1 MVGMIYTEGRDSFE
15 AMLASQMHRLRD
27 VTAEFIGGMATVDKE
42 SFLRIAIDSAWD
54 HRNEFKPRPG
64 YGLPQYWKRCLKF
77 AATSRDKWR
86 VAVATL
92 PGVFE
97 YRWVLGTRLGEK

>member
-1 MVGMIYTEGRDSFE
+1 MTYTEGRDKFE
-15 AMLASQMHRLRD
+15 AMIAGQMHHLRD
-27 VTAEFIGGMATVDKE
+27 VTAEFAKGMSSSDKDA
-42 SFLRIAIDSAWD
+42 FLRIAIEAAWD
-54 HRNEFKPRPG
+54 HRDEFKPRPG
-64 YGLPQYWKRCLKF
+64 YGLPQYWKRCLKY

-97 YRWVLGTRLGEK
+97 QRWVLGARLGEK